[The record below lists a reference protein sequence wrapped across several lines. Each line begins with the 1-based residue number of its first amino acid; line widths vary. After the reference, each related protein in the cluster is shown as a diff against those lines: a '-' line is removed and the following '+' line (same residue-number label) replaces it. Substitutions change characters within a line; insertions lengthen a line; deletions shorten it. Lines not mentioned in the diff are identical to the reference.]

1 VNALRRAIRLPDS
14 LTSAGSR
21 DSLLLT
27 AMTEEPAPRTS
38 PPSRLGRTL
47 GADPIAQAQRLTEDT
62 AQKLIRAVE
71 DSRPVR
77 RLRGSQIASGIL
89 GTIGFALFVVGVER
103 AAADVP
109 VISNAWGSIGVGVV
123 LLGLTGVL
131 LQRLTK
137 GE

>member
-1 VNALRRAIRLPDS
+1 
-14 LTSAGSR
+14 
-21 DSLLLT
+21 
-27 AMTEEPAPRTS
+27 MTEEPAPRTS